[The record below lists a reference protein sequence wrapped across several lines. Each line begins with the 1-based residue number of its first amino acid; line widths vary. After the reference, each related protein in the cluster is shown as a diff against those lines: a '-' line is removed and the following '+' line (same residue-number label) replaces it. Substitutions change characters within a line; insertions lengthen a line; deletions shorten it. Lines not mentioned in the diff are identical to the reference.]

1 MDRRRPGTGSQGWGG
16 IQASAPCRT
25 PTGRSLTM
33 LWTILVILVIVALVV
48 FILGRARGG
57 RRGL

>member
-1 MDRRRPGTGSQGWGG
+1 
-16 IQASAPCRT
+16 
-25 PTGRSLTM
+25 M

-48 FILGRARGG
+48 FIVSRARGG